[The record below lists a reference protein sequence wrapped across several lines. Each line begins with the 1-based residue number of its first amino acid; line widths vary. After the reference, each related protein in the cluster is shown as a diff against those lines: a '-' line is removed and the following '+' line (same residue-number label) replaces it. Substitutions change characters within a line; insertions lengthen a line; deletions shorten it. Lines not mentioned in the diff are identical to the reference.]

1 MQRHT
6 QDSSIDKLLNNEEI
20 VSRSKIY
27 VHFVMVEKNDFNFIF
42 LKTILMRIYSKRNKV
57 ISNSFILNLK
67 NNFDIRYFRYLMLKI
82 LTW

>member
-20 VSRSKIY
+20 VSMSKIY